1 MLEIYVP
8 SLGHVHLGIPS
19 SSFSFKCQ
27 LEGTESLTAKV
38 VIPKHEL
45 TFLIYCVVNV
55 TCFSIHV
62 TSNVID

>member
-1 MLEIYVP
+1 MFGIYVP
-8 SLGHVHLGIPS
+8 SLGHIHLEIPS

-38 VIPKHEL
+38 DIRNEL
-45 TFLIYCVVNV
+45 TFLIYYVVNV